1 MRKPDNSVQ
10 NKAPKAA
17 IEPPALPGLPAA
29 PKPYEP
35 TANDLA
41 AVQRLRERRKQKR
54 APRFEVTYEGDV
66 ATVTAANDDSI
77 YEHANLVDLLATADT
92 AFSAGI
98 LGQIANV
105 ARTGKQL
112 STRDLNF
119 VLATVRA
126 IDPRDSTEALLAV
139 QMAAIHTA
147 TMVAARRLTHC
158 ETLAQQDS
166 NSSMLNKLA
175 RTFSAQIETLKR
187 YRADGEQKVTVQHQ
201 HVNVSANQAV
211 VGINQ
216 GGGGAHEKSSQS
228 HVLGKSEAA
237 SPPNASGAALLSH
250 EQAVPMPMPGAGSE
264 GQEGVPVPRCE
275 SGRAEGE
282 GKRCMAAWN
291 GDQ

>member
-1 MRKPDNSVQ
+1 MKGKRKGKVTTAS
-10 NKAPKAA
+10 
-17 IEPPALPGLPAA
+17 PAA
-29 PKPYEP
+29 SKSYEP

-41 AVQRLRERRKQKR
+41 AVDRLRERRKRKR
-54 APRFEVTYEGDV
+54 APRFEVTYVGDV
-66 ATVTAANDDSI
+66 ANVTAANDDSI
-77 YEHANLVDLLATADT
+77 YEHAQLTDLLATADT

-98 LGQIANV
+98 LGQIANI

-119 VLATVRA
+119 ALATVRA

-139 QMAAIHTA
+139 QMAAVHNA
-147 TMVAARRLTHC
+147 TMVAARRLTH
-158 ETLAQQDS
+158 TDTIPQQDS
-166 NSSMLNKLA
+166 ASNMLNKLA
-175 RTFSAQIETLKR
+175 RTFAAQIETLKR

-228 HVLGKSEAA
+228 HAPSVSSQSGPSLLG
-237 SPPNASGAALLSH
+237 H
-250 EQAVPMPMPGAGSE
+250 EQAQPMPLPGAGIE
-264 GQEGVPVPRCE
+264 GPARVPDARCQGG
-275 SGRAEGE
+275 STE
-282 GKRCMAAWN
+282 GKSQRRVAARN

>member
-1 MRKPDNSVQ
+1 MKGKRKGKVTTASP
-10 NKAPKAA
+10 A
-17 IEPPALPGLPAA
+17 PPALTAA
-29 PKPYEP
+29 SKSYEP

-41 AVQRLRERRKQKR
+41 AVERLRERRKQKR
-54 APRFEVTYEGDV
+54 APRFEVAYVGDV
-66 ATVTAANDDSI
+66 ANITAANDDLI
-77 YEHANLVDLLATADT
+77 YEHAQLTDLLATADT

-139 QMAAIHTA
+139 QMAAIHNA
-147 TMVAARRLTHC
+147 TMVAARRLTHT
-158 ETLAQQDS
+158 ETIPQQDS
-166 NSSMLNKLA
+166 ASNMLNKLA
-175 RTFSAQIETLKR
+175 RTFAAQIETLKR
-187 YRADGEQKVTVQHQ
+187 YRADGEQKITVQHR
-201 HVNVSANQAV
+201 HVNVTANQAV
-211 VGINQ
+211 VRVNQ
-216 GGGGAHEKSSQS
+216 GGGGTHEKSSQS

-237 SPPNASGAALLSH
+237 SPPNASGAALLGH

-264 GQEGVPVPRCE
+264 GQEGVPVPRC
-275 SGRAEGE
+275 AERSTE
-282 GKRCMAAWN
+282 GNGQRRVAARD

>member
-139 QMAAIHTA
+139 QMAAIHNA

-166 NSSMLNKLA
+166 NSNMLNKLA
-175 RTFSAQIETLKR
+175 RTFAAQLEALKR
-187 YRADGEQKVTVQHQ
+187 YRSNGEQNVHVTHQ
-201 HVNVSANQAV
+201 HVNVTAGQAV
-211 VGINQ
+211 VGINPPE
-216 GGGGAHEKSSQS
+216 GGGAHENASQP
-228 HVLGKSEAA
+228 HVPSRAHEQ
-237 SPPNASGAALLSH
+237 SPPMLGH
-250 EQAVPMPMPGAGSE
+250 EQTVPMPMPGAGRDRLAR
-264 GQEGVPVPRCE
+264 VPVPRCAE
-275 SGRAEGE
+275 RSAEG
-282 GKRCMAAWN
+282 KSQRRVAARH
-291 GDQ
+291 GRQ

>member
-1 MRKPDNSVQ
+1 MKGKREGKVKTASP
-10 NKAPKAA
+10 AP
-17 IEPPALPGLPAA
+17 PGLPSAS
-29 PKPYEP
+29 KSYEP

-41 AVQRLRERRKQKR
+41 AVERLRERRKQKR
-54 APRFEVTYEGDV
+54 APRFEVTYVGDV
-66 ATVTAANDDSI
+66 ANVTAANDDSI
-77 YEHANLVDLLATADT
+77 YEHAQLTDLLATADT

-139 QMAAIHTA
+139 QMAAIHNA
-147 TMVAARRLTHC
+147 TMVAARRLTH
-158 ETLAQQDS
+158 TDTIPQQDS
-166 NSSMLNKLA
+166 ASNMLNKLA
-175 RTFSAQIETLKR
+175 RTFGAQIETLKR

-216 GGGGAHEKSSQS
+216 GGEGAHEKSSQP
-228 HVLGKSEAA
+228 HVPSGAHEQ
-237 SPPNASGAALLSH
+237 SPPMLGH
-250 EQAVPMPMPGAGSE
+250 EQAVPMPMPGAGSDWLAR
-264 GQEGVPVPRCE
+264 VPVPRC
-275 SGRAEGE
+275 AERSTE
-282 GKRCMAAWN
+282 GKSQRRLAARDD
-291 GDQ
+291 DQ

>member
-1 MRKPDNSVQ
+1 M
-10 NKAPKAA
+10 
-17 IEPPALPGLPAA
+17 
-29 PKPYEP
+29 
-35 TANDLA
+35 
-41 AVQRLRERRKQKR
+41 
-54 APRFEVTYEGDV
+54 EGV
-66 ATVTAANDDSI
+66 V
-77 YEHANLVDLLATADT
+77 
-92 AFSAGI
+92 
-98 LGQIANV
+98 
-105 ARTGKQL
+105 
-112 STRDLNF
+112 STNF
-119 VLATVRA
+119 GEAKMK
-126 IDPRDSTEALLAV
+126 SMKMALLAG
-139 QMAAIHTA
+139 AAVAVSTA
-147 TMVAARRLTHC
+147 VAHAD
-158 ETLAQQDS
+158 ELAD
-166 NSSMLNKLA
+166 MK
-175 RTFSAQIETLKR
+175 AQIETLKR